1 MEFAVS
7 RSIIKCPLLRKA
19 REEAV
24 NGESEIPS
32 LLRLQ
37 CRYLKCVGKRENK
50 SHMATVAQNTH
61 PPSLSL
67 QSIPLPAEGRRER
80 TLMKVLLVIE
90 ANSGVA
96 AKEEGGGGGAAV
108 AVDTPS
114 PPLFYATFLL
124 WLLLGPC
131 MTRRV

>member
-1 MEFAVS
+1 MQSPEASLSVLCS
-7 RSIIKCPLLRKA
+7 A
-19 REEAV
+19 RPEK
-24 NGESEIPS
+24 
-32 LLRLQ
+32 RLSMVRMKYLAYSG

-61 PPSLSL
+61 PPSLSS
-67 QSIPLPAEGRRER
+67 QSVPLPAKGMRER

-96 AKEEGGGGGAAV
+96 AKEGDGGAAM

-114 PPLFYATFLL
+114 PTLFYATFLL
-124 WLLLGPC
+124 WLLLGLY